1 LLLINEEYMGQEEG
15 YNFLP
20 QQASEL
26 RISGFKLLKIK
37 EFSIPSSIKSVMIEN
52 VEKVHIEKNGLSKP
66 YTTSIKN
73 QSSEIRITNCSITS
87 MGNSSFS
94 GK

>member
-1 LLLINEEYMGQEEG
+1 LLLINEEYIQEEG

-20 QQASEL
+20 QQTSEL

-37 EFSIPSSIKSVMIEN
+37 EFSIPSSIKSVVIEN
-52 VEKVHIEKNGLSKP
+52 VEKVHIEKNGLWKP
-66 YTTSIKN
+66 YTTSQKN